1 MERNKTF
8 CLGDFQ
14 VEPGEKKSGYILI
27 GNGEFELPITVLN
40 GKKSGKTV
48 LITAGITWSGICG
61 NTIFHRTGRA
71 FEN

>member
-1 MERNKTF
+1 MERKKTF

-40 GKKSGKTV
+40 GEKSGNHNYKPV
-48 LITAGITWSGICG
+48 KIYLKEAG
-61 NTIFHRTGRA
+61 RL
-71 FEN
+71 

>member
-1 MERNKTF
+1 MERKKTF

-40 GKKSGKTV
+40 GEKSGKTV
-48 LITAGITWSGICG
+48 LITAGIHGAEYVGIQSS
-61 NTIFHRTGRA
+61 IEA